1 MGAVVP
7 GPLSFD
13 AYCTSDSSREVVTV
27 SGTGLITAVAPGQAA
42 VVLKMEQGG
51 DSGVHIKTVLL
62 TVSGEENPERPEPE
76 GPTEEAVYAAI
87 TALKA
92 DYPEGMR
99 WTNDNFYASQALR
112 SGGYGC
118 EGFASS
124 VVMRP
129 LVRCPPALTGALRPS
144 AWEI

>member
-1 MGAVVP
+1 MTP
-7 GPLSFD
+7 
-13 AYCTSDSSREVVTV
+13 YCTSDSSREVVTV

-92 DYPEGMR
+92 DYPRGNALDERQLLRLPG
-99 WTNDNFYASQALR
+99 AALR
-112 SGGYGC
+112 
-118 EGFASS
+118 
-124 VVMRP
+124 R
-129 LVRCPPALTGALRPS
+129 LRL
-144 AWEI
+144 